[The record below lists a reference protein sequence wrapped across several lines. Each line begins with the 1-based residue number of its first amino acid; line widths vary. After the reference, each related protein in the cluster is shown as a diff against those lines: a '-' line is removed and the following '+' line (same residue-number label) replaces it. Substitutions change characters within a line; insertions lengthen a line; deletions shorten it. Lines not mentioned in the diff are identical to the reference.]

1 MKSSAE
7 GKSQLK
13 VTYDREMDILWIRI
27 PGRKIERTDAIV
39 TPLVIDF
46 GSEEG
51 SEEECQDV
59 VGVEI
64 RKASEYLAPML
75 EALSEEKVSLGNP

>member
-1 MKSSAE
+1 MKSTVDE
-7 GKSQLK
+7 GSLLK

-27 PGRKIERTDAIV
+27 PGRRIERTDAII

-46 GSEEG
+46 GSDEDSEEG
-51 SEEECQDV
+51 CLDV

-75 EALSEEKVSLGNP
+75 EALRAGASA

>member
-1 MKSSAE
+1 MKSTVGDS
-7 GKSQLK
+7 SLLQ

-27 PGRKIERTDAIV
+27 PGRKIERTDAVV

-46 GSEEG
+46 GSDDGTEEG
-51 SEEECQDV
+51 SLDV

-75 EALSEEKVSLGNP
+75 DALKAGAAA

>member
-1 MKSSAE
+1 MKATMAE
-7 GKSQLK
+7 NSQLK

-27 PGRKIERTDAIV
+27 PGRKIKRTDAII

-46 GSEEG
+46 GSDEDGIEG
-51 SEEECQDV
+51 SMDV

-75 EALSEEKVSLGNP
+75 QALKSGATP

>member
-1 MKSSAE
+1 MQS
-7 GKSQLK
+7 L
-13 VTYDREMDILWIRI
+13 
-27 PGRKIERTDAIV
+27 

-46 GSEEG
+46 GSDEGTEEG
-51 SEEECQDV
+51 SLDV

-75 EALSEEKVSLGNP
+75 EALKAGAAA